1 MKIIAYIIL
10 VICIILMLIGSYKA
24 GYKLGQSQ
32 VVIKSVENME
42 VKNADNDNVVDGF
55 KSMVD
60 GKL

>member
-10 VICIILMLIGSYKA
+10 VICMGLLMLEC
-24 GYKLGQSQ
+24 YKLGQSQ